1 MARHVTLAEACPDLA
16 SELADHT
23 LANQLT
29 TGSHARVEWVCTHDP
44 RHRWEAEVA
53 SRVRGAGCPFCAGQ
67 RAFPGVD
74 DLATLRPDVAGLL
87 ADPRDASGVTVGSGR
102 VLRWRCPDCGRVWT
116 APVKNVVR
124 SRDAGRTGC
133 PACAGRTGRTRRG
146 LVADERHDLVAEAV
160 DPHDLDGVT
169 SGSGKVVRWRCTRHG
184 RPVTY
189 EMSVR
194 NRVRGE
200 GCPVCAGTMV
210 VPGVNDLATVRPD
223 LAAEMVDQDLARHV
237 GKGSM
242 AVVSWHCPHGHT
254 WNAPVYSRVAGN
266 GCPVCATHTFSSTG
280 ERELADAVR
289 ALVGPGVEVLTND
302 RSLLSGRELD
312 VVVPSRHVAVEYEGL
327 WYHSEAMQR
336 DTASHLDK
344 VRACA
349 RLGYRLVLVWE
360 DDWRRRRD
368 VVVAMLA
375 HKLHALDR
383 LAIACP
389 GIDPKACG
397 RVYARSLDVRRV
409 GGHDA
414 AAFLEANHV
423 QGAVTATLHLALV
436 DQDGDIRALLSAR
449 SPRAQSRTRRA
460 DGTWEL
466 VRFATCGEVPGAASR
481 LLAHATGLLRSQGL
495 TRWVSFSAN
504 DVSDGGLYERLG
516 FKRDGDVRPDYR
528 YFGHVTGDVRRPKE
542 SFQLRRFRDDPALAY
557 EDGWTEVRAARENG
571 LVRVWDAGK
580 VRWVLDVA

>member
-23 LANQLT
+23 LADRLT
-29 TGSHARVEWVCTHDP
+29 TGSHARVEWVCPHDP
-44 RHRWEAEVA
+44 RHRWTAEVA

-67 RAFPGVD
+67 RALTGVD

-102 VLRWRCPDCGRVWT
+102 VLRWRCPDCGHVWR

-146 LVADERHDLVAEAV
+146 LVADERPDLVAEAV

-169 SGSGKVVRWRCTRHG
+169 SGSGKVVRWRCTRHT

-200 GCPVCAGTMV
+200 GCPVCAGT
-210 VPGVNDLATVRPD
+210 PSRAHRPSCTTGM
-223 LAAEMVDQDLARHV
+223 AGQDRSDV
-237 GKGSM
+237 G
-242 AVVSWHCPHGHT
+242 AH
-254 WNAPVYSRVAGN
+254 
-266 GCPVCATHTFSSTG
+266 
-280 ERELADAVR
+280 ELADAVR
-289 ALVGPGVEVLTND
+289 TLVGPDVEVLAND
-302 RSLLSGRELD
+302 RQLLSGRELD

-327 WYHSEAMQR
+327 WFHSEAMQR

-349 RLGYRLVLVWE
+349 ALGYRLVLVWE

-375 HKLHALDR
+375 HKLHALGR
-383 LAIACP
+383 LAVACP
-389 GIDPKACG
+389 GINPKVCG
-397 RVYARSLDVRRV
+397 HVYARSLDVRRV
-409 GGHDA
+409 SGHDA

-436 DQDGDIRALLSAR
+436 DHDGDIRALLSAR
-449 SPRAQSRTRRA
+449 SPHAQSRTRRA

-481 LLAHATGLLRSQGL
+481 LLAHATALLRPQGL
-495 TRWVSFSAN
+495 ARWVSFSAN

-516 FKRDGDVRPDYR
+516 FRRDGDVRPDYR
-528 YFGHVTGDVRRPKE
+528 YFGHLTGDVRRPKE
-542 SFQLRRFRDDPALAY
+542 SFQLRRFRDDPALVW
-557 EDGWTEVRAARENG
+557 EDGWTEARAARENG
-571 LVRVWDAGK
+571 LSRVWDAGK